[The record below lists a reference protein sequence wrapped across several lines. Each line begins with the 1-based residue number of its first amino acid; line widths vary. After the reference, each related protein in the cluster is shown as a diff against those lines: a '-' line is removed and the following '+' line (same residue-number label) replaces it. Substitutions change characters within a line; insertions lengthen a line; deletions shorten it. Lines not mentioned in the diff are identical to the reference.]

1 MIKSF
6 CENLEQQIKTG
17 YLRVK
22 SFWTFNL
29 NSKHIHL
36 MNIWL
41 KQNKRVKILKRYLKF
56 SFNIGTL
63 DNARINSFAIHI
75 ENILAKRH
83 R

>member
-6 CENLEQQIKTG
+6 CEIKSNKTR

-41 KQNKRVKILKRYLKF
+41 KQNKRVKILKLYLKF

-63 DNARINSFAIHI
+63 DTARINSFAIYI
-75 ENILAKRH
+75 EKILAKRH
-83 R
+83 